1 MERLT
6 LNTPAQPGYEED
18 FVLWLET
25 QAELLRQGRVRELD
39 LENLAEE
46 VEAIGRSDKREVQN
60 RLAVLLAHL
69 LKYQFQ
75 ETKRSRSWLSTIDE
89 QRRQLELVFRDSPS
103 LLKSYAPTVFA
114 DSYRYARRRASSET
128 RLSLETFPETCPYT
142 LTQTL
147 DEDFLPEGS

>member
-1 MERLT
+1 MDT
-6 LNTPAQPGYEED
+6 LAKPKYDHD
-18 FVLWLET
+18 FVMWLDH
-25 QAELLRQGRVRELD
+25 QAELLRQGRVHELD

-46 VEAIGRSDKREVQN
+46 VESIGRSDKREMQN

-69 LKYQFQ
+69 LKYQLQ

-103 LLKSYAPTVFA
+103 LLKSYAPTVFE
-114 DSYRYARRRASSET
+114 DSYRYVRRKASTET

-142 LTQTL
+142 LEQTL

>member
-6 LNTPAQPGYEED
+6 LDTPAQPGYEED
-18 FVLWLET
+18 FVLWLDH

-46 VEAIGRSDKREVQN
+46 VEAIGRSDKREVQ

-103 LLKSYAPTVFA
+103 LLKSYAPTVFE
-114 DSYRYARRRASSET
+114 DSYRYARRKASSET
-128 RLSLETFPETCPYT
+128 RLSLETFPEACPYT
-142 LTQTL
+142 LIQTL